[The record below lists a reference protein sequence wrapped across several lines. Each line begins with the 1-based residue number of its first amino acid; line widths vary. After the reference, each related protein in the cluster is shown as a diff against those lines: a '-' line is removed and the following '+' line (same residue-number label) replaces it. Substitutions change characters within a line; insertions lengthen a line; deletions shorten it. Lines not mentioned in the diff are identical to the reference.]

1 MRVHI
6 HSQSIIKWMAG
17 MQVLLWAT
25 ILPFTAAF
33 PFDHHPNLIEYAP
46 QINDSDIHGHLFKRA
61 SDYSGLKFSS
71 TCDAAQIQYV
81 KDELDEIQTVLTQAK
96 TQLRTLRR
104 VILDREQPRDWGT
117 SFADNS
123 RLLNTWQNYFGRIY
137 LNNEQHAKIDWLKK
151 EEGKENQ
158 PSKLINRSSTDI
170 YDRIHKSLSGGTLSA
185 IIHCKDDFLK
195 YQGDNEAGQRVYKD
209 TRDADEATTN
219 LVLHSMSRIC
229 HESTSAHGWNFKNAV
244 TLKDEI
250 CICPELFTR
259 TKTGNKL
266 TRYANDVSILM
277 GKSLNDLKSEAAAG
291 TILHELTH
299 CEHILGSDKTGS
311 S

>member
-1 MRVHI
+1 
-6 HSQSIIKWMAG
+6 
-17 MQVLLWAT
+17 
-25 ILPFTAAF
+25 
-33 PFDHHPNLIEYAP
+33 
-46 QINDSDIHGHLFKRA
+46 
-61 SDYSGLKFSS
+61 
-71 TCDAAQIQYV
+71 
-81 KDELDEIQTVLTQAK
+81 
-96 TQLRTLRR
+96 
-104 VILDREQPRDWGT
+104 
-117 SFADNS
+117 
-123 RLLNTWQNYFGRIY
+123 
-137 LNNEQHAKIDWLKK
+137 
-151 EEGKENQ
+151 
-158 PSKLINRSSTDI
+158 
-170 YDRIHKSLSGGTLSA
+170 SLSGGTLSA

-209 TRDADEATTN
+209 TREADEATTN
-219 LVLHSMSRIC
+219 LVIHSMSRIC

>member
-1 MRVHI
+1 M
-6 HSQSIIKWMAG
+6 IITNIKKCAG
-17 MQVLLWAT
+17 
-25 ILPFTAAF
+25 
-33 PFDHHPNLIEYAP
+33 
-46 QINDSDIHGHLFKRA
+46 
-61 SDYSGLKFSS
+61 
-71 TCDAAQIQYV
+71 
-81 KDELDEIQTVLTQAK
+81 
-96 TQLRTLRR
+96 
-104 VILDREQPRDWGT
+104 
-117 SFADNS
+117 
-123 RLLNTWQNYFGRIY
+123 
-137 LNNEQHAKIDWLKK
+137 
-151 EEGKENQ
+151 
-158 PSKLINRSSTDI
+158 
-170 YDRIHKSLSGGTLSA
+170 
-185 IIHCKDDFLK
+185 
-195 YQGDNEAGQRVYKD
+195 VYKD